1 MSNLEPILVQLK
13 GIKKVFLAD
22 AMQIHAL
29 NAIDLEIRRN
39 EFLAITG
46 PSGCG
51 KSTLLSILGLL
62 DSPTAGTYTLNGRA
76 VAELS
81 NSEAVMEL
89 LSAMHRDGATI
100 CMVTHD
106 DCFTTRAQ
114 RIVQLLDGKVVK
126 RQWGCEAA
134 VLLLTGPLRAFAT
147 GATAGFGEDFF
158 RKRVTVLSPVRGRSP
173 GKTLQGVAEGVGFEP
188 TDPCGSPVF

>member
-100 CMVTHD
+100 
-106 DCFTTRAQ
+106 
-114 RIVQLLDGKVVK
+114 
-126 RQWGCEAA
+126 
-134 VLLLTGPLRAFAT
+134 
-147 GATAGFGEDFF
+147 
-158 RKRVTVLSPVRGRSP
+158 
-173 GKTLQGVAEGVGFEP
+173 
-188 TDPCGSPVF
+188 